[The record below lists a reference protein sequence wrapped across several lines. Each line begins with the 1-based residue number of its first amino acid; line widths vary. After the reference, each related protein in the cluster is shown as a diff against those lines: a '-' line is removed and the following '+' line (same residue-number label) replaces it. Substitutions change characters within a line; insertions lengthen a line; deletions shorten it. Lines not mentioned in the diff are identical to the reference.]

1 MSELQGEQAR
11 IFVLSVSRIL
21 FVCDIIRPRGT
32 PTEINNKIP
41 DVSHTYFLYTC
52 NFIESVKCLIYRGY
66 RILTALFQFNDD
78 FYRNLD
84 QV

>member
-1 MSELQGEQAR
+1 MSEKPESSFCPCR
-11 IFVLSVSRIL
+11 VFYL
-21 FVCDIIRPRGT
+21 FCDIIRPRGT